1 MLISH
6 EYQFIFIKTR
16 KTAGTSIE
24 ISLSRFLGPWDVVTP
39 ISPSDELTRIEKGIV
54 PRNYIASVHP
64 TDGITEWNE
73 QNITSMQGKVNM
85 VRQFYNHCPASEIRK
100 SVGERIWNSY
110 YKFCFER
117 SPWER
122 VVSEYYYVLSRKPE
136 WQGVV
141 SLERY
146 IREKQFSLNYPL
158 YMENE
163 KPVVDRVCRFESLQE
178 DLGEVCQHLNLPYD
192 GWLPRAKS
200 NTKNAANSSR
210 AKLTP
215 ELEEIITEACQ
226 PEIDLLGYSSRNA
239 A

>member
-24 ISLSRFLGPWDVVTP
+24 ISLSRFLGPWDVITP
-39 ISPSDELTRIEKGIV
+39 ISPEDELARIERGIV
-54 PRNYIASVHP
+54 PRNYINFVHP
-64 TDGITEWNE
+64 VGTVSHWDEKAIR
-73 QNITSMQGKVNM
+73 SMQSKVNM
-85 VRQFYNHCPASEIRK
+85 VRQFYNHCPATEIRK

-117 SPWER
+117 NPWER
-122 VVSEYYYVLSRKPE
+122 VVSEYYYVLSKNPQ

-141 SLERY
+141 SLESY
-146 IREKQFSLNYPL
+146 IRERRFSLNHQL
-158 YMENE
+158 YMEDGE
-163 KPVVDRVCRFESLQE
+163 PVVDRICRFESLQE
-178 DLGEVCQHLNLPYD
+178 DLTDVCQRLNIPYD

-200 NTKNAANSSR
+200 GLKKASAGQ
-210 AKLTP
+210 KDILTA
-215 ELEEIITEACQ
+215 ELVDIIAQACQ
-226 PEIDLLGYSSRNA
+226 PEIELLGYSARNA

>member
-24 ISLSRFLGPWDVVTP
+24 IALSRFLGPWDVITP
-39 ISPSDELTRIEKGIV
+39 ISPADELIRIQKGIV
-54 PRNYIASVHP
+54 PRNYINSVHS
-64 TDGITEWNE
+64 TGGITKWNE
-73 QNITSMQGKVNM
+73 QAISSMQGKVNM
-85 VRQFYNHCPASEIRK
+85 VRQFYNHCPATEIRQ

-117 SPWER
+117 NPWDR

-141 SLERY
+141 SLESY
-146 IREKQFSLNYPL
+146 IRERQFSLNHQL
-158 YMENE
+158 YMENGN
-163 KPVVDRVCRFESLQE
+163 PVVDRVCRFETLQD
-178 DLGEVCQHLNLPYD
+178 DLTDVCQRLNIPYD

-200 NTKNAANSSR
+200 GLKKDAANR
-210 AKLTP
+210 KEVLTA
-215 ELEEIITEACQ
+215 ELENIITQSCQ
-226 PEIDLLGYSSRNA
+226 PEIKLLGYSSQNVA
-239 A
+239 